1 MRGIKRVRVWNAD
14 VSARR
19 GAEFAGWLSAVML
32 IVATMLLH
40 APLQSASAQPCPD
53 VEVVFARGT
62 GEPQGVGNVGQAFV
76 DALRWQMMGRSVGV
90 YAVNYPASSDF
101 GGGPAFTRT
110 VVEGVRDAD
119 VRVEFM
125 SAACPNTKIVLGGYS
140 QGAVV
145 AGFATSRVVPDGLPA
160 ESAPAPLPLA
170 AIDQVAAVAL
180 FGTPSGPSMFKYG
193 APSVVVGPLFAAKTI
208 QLCAPGDPVCMSP
221 PVPGPID
228 AHIQYP
234 FNGMAGEAAAFA
246 ADRLL

>member
-1 MRGIKRVRVWNAD
+1 
-14 VSARR
+14 
-19 GAEFAGWLSAVML
+19 ML

-40 APLQSASAQPCPD
+40 VPLRLASAQPCPD

-62 GEPQGVGNVGQAFV
+62 GEPPGVGNVGQAFV
-76 DALRWQMMGRSVGV
+76 DALRWQMMGKSVGV
-90 YAVNYPASSDF
+90 YAINYPASGDF
-101 GGGPAFTRT
+101 GGGSGFTGT

-125 SAACPNTKIVLGGYS
+125 SVACPNTKIVLGGYS

-145 AGFATSRVVPDGLPA
+145 AGFATSSVVPDGLPA
-160 ESAPAPLPLA
+160 ESAPPPLPPEA
-170 AIDQVAAVAL
+170 VDQVAAVAL

-193 APSVVVGPLFAAKTI
+193 APAVVVGPLFAAKTI
-208 QLCAPGDPVCMSP
+208 QLCVPGDPVCMGP

-228 AHIQYP
+228 AHSRYP

-246 ADRLL
+246 VARLL